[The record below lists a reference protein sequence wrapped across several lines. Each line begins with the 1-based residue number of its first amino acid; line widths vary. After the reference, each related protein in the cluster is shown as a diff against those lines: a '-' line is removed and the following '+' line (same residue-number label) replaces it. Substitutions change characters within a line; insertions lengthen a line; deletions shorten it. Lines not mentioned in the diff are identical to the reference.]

1 MYIARK
7 IHKTVK
13 QFFDSISDT
22 QLDNFN
28 ILKNDVVIVSGNTI
42 KLTLNQMF
50 GNFEIIHSDSNEE
63 IIGYWNNF
71 KTVYRQSFIRM
82 YDALTAEYAPTEN
95 YSKVSTITTVGNAS
109 TSSNSNVTNKETTE
123 DSAVFHDTTF
133 SDSDNTVNAN
143 SSNTVTENT
152 HGNIG
157 VKSNMDFITEEVT
170 GRREMALA
178 KIICELY
185 AETELI

>member
-7 IHKTVK
+7 IHKTIN
-13 QFFDSISDT
+13 QFFDGITGD

-28 ILKNDVVIVSGNTI
+28 ILKDSQVIVSGNTI
-42 KLTLNQMF
+42 KLTLKQLF
-50 GNFEIIHSDSNEE
+50 GNFEIIHSDSTEE

-82 YDALTAEYAPTEN
+82 YDALTAEYSPVEN
-95 YSKVSTITTVGNAS
+95 YSKISTISTVGNA
-109 TSSNSNVTNKETTE
+109 TSSSSSNITNKETTE
-123 DSAVFHDTTF
+123 DSATFHDTSF

-143 SSNTVTENT
+143 STNTVTENT

-157 VKSNMDFITEEVT
+157 VKSNMDFITEEIK
-170 GRREMALA
+170 GRSEMVLA